1 MEHKVLDSGT
11 KVRVFAQRIEHHEH
25 TRSGW
30 RVREEIKPERFGVVC
45 NFAIEGCHP
54 FYRVQFPNG
63 SIEEVHP
70 IQLEPYEW
78 D

>member
-1 MEHKVLDSGT
+1 MKHEILDTGT

-30 RVREEIKPERFGVVC
+30 RVREEIRPERFGVISES
-45 NFAIEGCHP
+45 NP
-54 FYRVQFPNG
+54 PYRVQFSDG
-63 SIEEVHP
+63 LIEEVHP
-70 IQLEPYEW
+70 TQLEPYEW

>member
-11 KVRVFAQRIEHHEH
+11 KVRVFAQRIKHHER
-25 TRSGW
+25 TKSGW
-30 RVREEIKPERFGVVC
+30 QVREEVKPES
-45 NFAIEGCHP
+45 NYSY
-54 FYRVQFPNG
+54 YRVQFPNG

-70 IQLEPYEW
+70 TQLEPYEW

>member
-11 KVRVFAQRIEHHEH
+11 KVRIFAQRIEHHER

-30 RVREEIKPERFGVVC
+30 QVREEVKPERFGV
-45 NFAIEGCHP
+45 IEKFVIEYNYSYYC
-54 FYRVQFPNG
+54 VQFPNG
-63 SIEEVHP
+63 SIEKVHP
-70 IQLEPYEW
+70 TQLEPYEW

>member
-1 MEHKVLDSGT
+1 MKHEVLLPGT

-30 RVREEIKPERFGVVC
+30 RVREEIKPERFGVIESFVIEC
-45 NFAIEGCHP
+45 NYPYF
-54 FYRVQFPNG
+54 RVQLLDG
-63 SIEEVHP
+63 RIEEVHP
-70 IQLEPYEW
+70 TQLEPYEW

>member
-1 MEHKVLDSGT
+1 MEHKVLDPGT
-11 KVRVFAQRIEHHEH
+11 KVRVFAQRIEHHES

-30 RVREEIKPERFGVVC
+30 RVREEVKPERFGV
-45 NFAIEGCHP
+45 IEKFVIEYNYPRYH
-54 FYRVQFPNG
+54 VQFPNG

-70 IQLEPYEW
+70 TQLESYEW

>member
-1 MEHKVLDSGT
+1 MEHKVLVPGT

-25 TRSGW
+25 TRIGW
-30 RVREEIKPERFGVVC
+30 RVREEIRPERFGVISEC
-45 NFAIEGCHP
+45 DP
-54 FYRVQFPNG
+54 PYRVQFPDG
-63 SIEEVHP
+63 SEEPFHP

>member
-1 MEHKVLDSGT
+1 MEHKVLDTGT
-11 KVRVFAQRIEHHEH
+11 KVRVFAQRIEHHER
-25 TRSGW
+25 TRSGY
-30 RVREEIKPERFGVVC
+30 RVREEIRPERFGVIEVFMVEC
-45 NFAIEGCHP
+45 NNP

-70 IQLEPYEW
+70 TQLEPYEW

>member
-1 MEHKVLDSGT
+1 MEHKVLDPGT
-11 KVRVFAQRIEHHEH
+11 KVRVFAQRIEHHEC
-25 TRSGW
+25 TRNGY
-30 RVREEIKPERFGVVC
+30 RVREEIRPEKFGVIDKFMIKQ
-45 NFAIEGCHP
+45 NYP
-54 FYRVQFPNG
+54 FYRVLFPDG

>member
-1 MEHKVLDSGT
+1 MEHEGLFPGT

-30 RVREEIKPERFGVVC
+30 RIREEVKPERFGV
-45 NFAIEGCHP
+45 IEKFVIEYNYSRYH
-54 FYRVQFPNG
+54 VQFPDG
-63 SIEEVHP
+63 CIEEVHP
-70 IQLEPYEW
+70 TQLEPYEW